1 MRKAKSRYVKIGV
14 LLFVVFIL
22 IYYWSRIE
30 NLALTLLYA
39 VTPLFGGFVIA
50 YIVNIP
56 MSFFERVFFGRC
68 KSKAAL
74 KLKRPVCMLLSFIA
88 LAALI
93 FVIVTMIVPE
103 LVSCVELLLEELP
116 PVFEKLYTDLEAKY
130 GFFEVLEEMVKKQFK
145 ETGDWKDIAEKA
157 INFVFNGLGGVMG
170 SVFTFI
176 AAVFSTVLSVFMSF
190 VFAVYLLS
198 GKEKLGGGINRLL
211 SVYAKPRFKQVFD
224 KVFCVV
230 DDCFHRFIVGQCTEA
245 VILGL
250 LCMIGMNIFGFPY
263 ATMIGTLIGFTA
275 LIPIAGAYIG
285 AAVGAFMVFTADS
298 FLKAVLFVVFIVILQ
313 QLEGNLIYPKVV
325 GASIG
330 LHGIWVLAAI
340 TIGGAISGIFGML
353 LGVAIA
359 ASIYKLV
366 RMDMERRSHVDVD
379 ADYASGE
386 MAAAGE
392 ENPLTEPGDLG
403 NVQTDIEAGSDEKNA
418 GNGSLPENESGKVGK
433 RKEKKQVNK

>member
-1 MRKAKSRYVKIGV
+1 
-14 LLFVVFIL
+14 
-22 IYYWSRIE
+22 
-30 NLALTLLYA
+30 
-39 VTPLFGGFVIA
+39 
-50 YIVNIP
+50 
-56 MSFFERVFFGRC
+56 
-68 KSKAAL
+68 
-74 KLKRPVCMLLSFIA
+74 
-88 LAALI
+88 
-93 FVIVTMIVPE
+93 
-103 LVSCVELLLEELP
+103 
-116 PVFEKLYTDLEAKY
+116 
-130 GFFEVLEEMVKKQFK
+130 
-145 ETGDWKDIAEKA
+145 
-157 INFVFNGLGGVMG
+157 MG

-330 LHGIWVLAAI
+330 LPGIWVLAAI
-340 TIGGAISGIFGML
+340 TIGGAIGGIFGML
-353 LGVAIA
+353 LGVPIA

-366 RMDMERRSHVDVD
+366 RMDMERRSAVKNGELS
-379 ADYASGE
+379 AEAAEASG
-386 MAAAGE
+386 AAVPAFPDLPATAEDENKTEKPDRTETGSGE
-392 ENPLTEPGDLG
+392 NDQDNTSVTTKKQQKP
-403 NVQTDIEAGSDEKNA
+403 
-418 GNGSLPENESGKVGK
+418 
-433 RKEKKQVNK
+433 EKKK